1 MDARKGDIDFENY
14 PLSEVARADLL
25 NAVAEHIDAAEKLP
39 TDTTLTIESRDNAVV
54 LNTCRGSKIN
64 ETLAHFIQA
73 MGSMREGKM
82 GTTLIDPYRIAFQV
96 PGTTAAHVI
105 EWLTTTSPDAL
116 EAVLR

>member
-1 MDARKGDIDFENY
+1 M
-14 PLSEVARADLL
+14 
-25 NAVAEHIDAAEKLP
+25 
-39 TDTTLTIESRDNAVV
+39 TIESRDNAVV
-54 LNTCRGSKIN
+54 LNTCRGSRIN

-82 GTTLIDPYRIAFQV
+82 GTTLVDPYRIAFQV

-116 EAVLR
+116 EAILRMTIPNGRALRLSLIHI